1 MTESNVKSGFAACG
15 IFPFDPSAVP
25 QAAYLP
31 NSLYTV
37 EQLLDSSHILDTP
50 TGSATDRPATE
61 SVQSDT
67 PSVICHS
74 GRYNVLS

>member
-31 NSLYTV
+31 NRLYTV

-50 TGSATDRPATE
+50 SGSATDRPATE
-61 SVQSDT
+61 SDA
-67 PSVICHS
+67 PSSVTVS
-74 GRYNVLS
+74 GIMCCLESF